1 MYSVVI
7 LSPPPRNRFLSRD
20 CFSVFLLHI
29 FFAIQKIS
37 NPRPFAIMSATCAGC
52 GRSAGCDLPV
62 FDKQIITRILR
73 GLSALRPPG
82 FDSRVALLPHLP
94 LPSTFTHPRSVDHLL
109 YKAAVVFG
117 FFGMLRFS
125 SFAKLT
131 IPHIILV
138 DRSGRE
144 TTLTREYAS
153 LLYSNRLAGFY
164 FAFSS
169 KCHSNARACY
179 CSLKNFQAPWTT
191 LCPVTVLQHLGING
205 LLFSGPLFPKS
216 TMSSQVL
223 GSYMTFLAQTS
234 RIFTPHSLRIG
245 GHTFFS
251 VQNMH
256 EDFVQ
261 FLGRRSINKTS
272 QLYYRTRAA
281 DNILQLSLFFQ
292 RLTSEPVVNGRGLFG
307 VS

>member
-1 MYSVVI
+1 MVNCLFVNASAKTTRETAKTGRKHFKQFISDVLGCNFIPTPSEQISVKGLLLCFFI
-7 LSPPPRNRFLSRD
+7 AHLFRHPKNFKATTIRNYVGHVRAMWTQR
-20 CFSVFLLHI
+20 
-29 FFAIQKIS
+29 
-37 NPRPFAIMSATCAGC
+37 
-52 GRSAGCDLPV
+52 GCDLPV
-62 FDKQIITRILR
+62 FDKQIITRVLR

-82 FDSRVALLPHLP
+82 FDSRVAFLLPHLP
-94 LPSTFTHPRSVDHLL
+94 LPSIFTNPRSVDHLL

-131 IPHIILV
+131 IPRIVLV

-144 TTLTREYAS
+144 TTLTRDRAAS
-153 LLYSNRLAGFY
+153 LYSNRLAGFY
-164 FAFSS
+164 FTFSS
-169 KCHSNARACY
+169 KYHPNARAYY
-179 CSLKNFQAPWTT
+179 CSLKTFQAPWAT
-191 LCPVTVLQHLGING
+191 LCPVTILQHLGING
-205 LLFSGPLFPKS
+205 LLFSGPLFPNS
-216 TMSSQVL
+216 LMSSKAL

-256 EDFVQ
+256 EDFVL

-272 QLYYRTRAA
+272 QL
-281 DNILQLSLFFQ
+281 
-292 RLTSEPVVNGRGLFG
+292 
-307 VS
+307 